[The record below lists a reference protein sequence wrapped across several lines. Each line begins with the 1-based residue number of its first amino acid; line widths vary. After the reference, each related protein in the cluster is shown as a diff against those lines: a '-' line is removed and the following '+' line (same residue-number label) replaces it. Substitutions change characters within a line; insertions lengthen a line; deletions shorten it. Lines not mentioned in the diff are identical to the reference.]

1 MRVDP
6 IQKNKVPL
14 QVTINKITKVIA
26 IVVAFLSTFVF
37 FIKILFF

>member
-14 QVTINKITKVIA
+14 QVRIDSITKVIA